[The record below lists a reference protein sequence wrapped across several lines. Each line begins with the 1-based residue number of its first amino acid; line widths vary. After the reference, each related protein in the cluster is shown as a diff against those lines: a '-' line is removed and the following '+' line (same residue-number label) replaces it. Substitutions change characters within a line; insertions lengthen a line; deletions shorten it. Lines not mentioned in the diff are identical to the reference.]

1 MPSFDIVSKIDIP
14 SLNNAIDGVN
24 REISTRYDFKGSNS
38 KVEVKDEYIE
48 ISTDD
53 ELKRKQV
60 EDLIL
65 VHLTRKKV
73 DTSFL
78 IFGKIETASGNTIR
92 QIVNIKNGIDRELS
106 QKIMKLIKSNFK
118 KIQISVQ
125 GDELRV
131 NSKKRDD
138 LQNTISLIKQN
149 VQDEPLQFVN
159 FRD

>member
-1 MPSFDIVSKIDIP
+1 MPSFDIVSKIDTP
-14 SLNNAIDGVN
+14 ALNNAIDGVN
-24 REISTRYDFKGSNS
+24 REINTRYDFKGSES
-38 KVEVKDEYIE
+38 KVEIKDEYIE

-106 QKIMKLIKSNFK
+106 QKIMQLIKSNIK
-118 KIQISVQ
+118 KVQISIQ

-131 NSKKRDD
+131 SSKKRDD

-149 VQDEPLQFVN
+149 IQNQPLQFVN

>member
-38 KVEVKDEYIE
+38 KIEVKDEYIE

-106 QKIMKLIKSNFK
+106 QKIIKLVKSNFK

>member
-24 REISTRYDFKGSNS
+24 REISTRYDFKGSES
-38 KVEVKDEYIE
+38 KVEIKDEYIE
-48 ISTDD
+48 IFTDD

-138 LQNTISLIKQN
+138 CKN
-149 VQDEPLQFVN
+149 VKGN
-159 FRD
+159 W

>member
-106 QKIMKLIKSNFK
+106 QKIIKLVKSNFK

>member
-92 QIVNIKNGIDRELS
+92 QIVNIKNGIDRQLS